1 MFPDAAVPVPASLMT
16 LLVPGGEPV
25 EVLIDDSLC
34 GGGGSVCG

>member
-1 MFPDAAVPVPASLMT
+1 MFPDAAVPVPASLMM